1 MKSVKLEVS
10 SEVYWQFAAQIN
22 NQARNPKAIVWY
34 QLDDQVDLVDQ
45 VWNKVWSQVV
55 DQVRDQS

>member
-22 NQARNPKAIVWY
+22 NQARNPKAIVWN
-34 QLDDQVDLVDQ
+34 Q

-55 DQVRDQS
+55 DQVRDQP